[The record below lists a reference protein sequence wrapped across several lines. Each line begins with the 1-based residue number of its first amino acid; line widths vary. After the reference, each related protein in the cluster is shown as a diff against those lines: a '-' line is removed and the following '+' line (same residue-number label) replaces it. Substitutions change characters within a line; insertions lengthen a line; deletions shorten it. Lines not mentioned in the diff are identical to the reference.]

1 MVNPAI
7 IAGLVAGYTVG
18 AVVTAFLAAEDPTI
32 EEVAA
37 NASAVAAHP
46 SSRCAGALRQRGRA
60 ARCFVRR
67 SPDRTVTSQ
76 RR

>member
-18 AVVTAFLAAEDPTI
+18 AVVTAFFTAEDPATDV
-32 EEVAA
+32 VAA
-37 NASAVAAHP
+37 TASAVAAHP

-67 SPDRTVTSQ
+67 SPDRTVTTQ